1 MGVPIGSFHNAWTSG
16 THYDLPRNIRLKG
29 KQVFTRLFK
38 NGKRFRHS
46 NLAFIYL
53 LSEEPSVGF
62 VASKRVGGAVQR
74 NRTKRLLRE
83 AYRMNKELFAGCRVI
98 LYAFGPLD
106 RSDIT
111 AAISAFKRLQ

>member
-1 MGVPIGSFHNAWTSG
+1 MDVPIGSFHDACKAG

-29 KQVFTRLFK
+29 KQEFTGLYK
-38 NGKRFRHS
+38 KGTRFRRN
-46 NLAFIYL
+46 NLVIIYL

-83 AYRMNKELFAGCRVI
+83 AYRMNKGLFAGLEVV
-98 LYAFGPLD
+98 LHAFGPLT
-106 RSDIT
+106 SKDIIDT
-111 AAISAFKRLQ
+111 FRAFKRSK

>member
-1 MGVPIGSFHNAWTSG
+1 VSVPIGSFHNACRAG
-16 THYDLPRNIRLKG
+16 THYGLPRNIRLKG

-38 NGKRFRHS
+38 KGKRFRHG
-46 NLAFIYL
+46 NLEVIYL

-83 AYRMNKELFAGCRVI
+83 AYRMNKELFAGLNIV
-98 LYAFGPLD
+98 LHAAGTLNKQ
-106 RSDIT
+106 DIT
-111 AAISAFKRLQ
+111 DALNTFKRSK

>member
-1 MGVPIGSFHNAWTSG
+1 VDVPIGSFHNACDAG

-38 NGKRFRHS
+38 KGTRFRGN
-46 NLAFIYL
+46 NLTIIYL

-83 AYRMNKELFAGCRVI
+83 AYRMNKGLFAGLEVV
-98 LYAFGPLD
+98 LYAFGPLTIK
-106 RSDIT
+106 DIT
-111 AAISAFKRLQ
+111 DAFSAFKGSQ